1 MATETLEKTRKT
13 VRPACRIEE
22 HEGAVELRL
31 EMPGISRESV
41 DINID
46 ADTLTIVG
54 HRPDSEADQTFL
66 VRERRPGDF
75 RAVYTIDERVDR
87 EKVDARMEHGV
98 LHVTMHL
105 KDEVKPRKIEVT
117 E

>member
-1 MATETLEKTRKT
+1 MATDTLERTRNT

-22 HEGAVELRL
+22 HEGAVELQL
-31 EMPGISRESV
+31 EMPGINRESV

-46 ADTLTIVG
+46 ADTLTITG
-54 HRPDSEADQTFL
+54 HRPGGDKDVNYL
-66 VRERRPGDF
+66 VRERRAGDF